1 MADQNAAAQSIQ
13 KSLPEKLN
21 KAWVW
26 YKEKLQGIEL
36 LEQAERQANVPR
48 VYIATAGLFLCL
60 VVLFFGFGAG
70 LMCNLVGFVY
80 PAYASFKAIETKEE
94 GYDTQWLT

>member
-1 MADQNAAAQSIQ
+1 MADQNTAALQ
-13 KSLPEKLN
+13 KSLPVKL
-21 KAWVW
+21 KQAWEW
-26 YKEKLQGIEL
+26 YKTKLQGIEI
-36 LEQAERQANVPR
+36 LEQAEKTANVPKE
-48 VYIATAGLFLCL
+48 YIATAGLFLCL